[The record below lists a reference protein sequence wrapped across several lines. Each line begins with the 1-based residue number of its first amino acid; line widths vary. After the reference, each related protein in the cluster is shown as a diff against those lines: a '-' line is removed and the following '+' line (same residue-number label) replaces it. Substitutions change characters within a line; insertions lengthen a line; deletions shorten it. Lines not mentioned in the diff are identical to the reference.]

1 MGIIWRTKLMGLQ
14 YTVGTRILKELMNLR
29 WVTNLEITGK
39 G

>member
-1 MGIIWRTKLMGLQ
+1 MGLQ
-14 YTVGTRILKELMNLR
+14 YTVGKKILKKLMNLR